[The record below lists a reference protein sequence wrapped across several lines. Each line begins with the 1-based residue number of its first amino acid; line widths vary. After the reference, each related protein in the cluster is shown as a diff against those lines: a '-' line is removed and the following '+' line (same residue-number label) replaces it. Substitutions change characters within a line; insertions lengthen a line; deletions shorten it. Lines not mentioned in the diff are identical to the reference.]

1 MEALKLQAKKR
12 TELGKQV
19 RALRRSG
26 YIPAVVYGRGV
37 TSQALSV
44 LRREFE
50 RFYRTAGES
59 RLIDLVVA
67 DDKPLKALIQDIAR
81 DPLTGA
87 AVHID
92 FRVVTMTE
100 KLRTE
105 IELRFVGRS
114 RAVAEL
120 GGVLVKN
127 MSKVKIECLPDAL
140 VDAIEVDLAPLA
152 EFGTSIQ
159 VKDLVVP
166 PGITL
171 LEHAADG
178 VATVI
183 APRSEEEL
191 AALDQKVEEKIEEV
205 KVESEEKKAAKA
217 AEEPE
222 AAEKDKKEKK

>member
-1 MEALKLQAKKR
+1 MEALKLQANKR
-12 TELGKQV
+12 KETGKQV
-19 RALRRSG
+19 RALRRAG
-26 YIPAVVYGRGV
+26 LLPAVVYGHGV
-37 TSQALSV
+37 SSQALSIQK
-44 LRREFE
+44 REFD

-67 DDKPLKALIQDIAR
+67 DDKPIKALIQDIAR
-81 DPLTGA
+81 HPLTGTP
-87 AVHID
+87 VHVD
-92 FRVVTMTE
+92 FRAVTMTE

-140 VDAIEVDLAPLA
+140 VDAIEVDLAPLV

-159 VKDLVVP
+159 IKDLSVP
-166 PGITL
+166 AGITL

-191 AALDQKVEEKIEEV
+191 ASLDQKVEEKIEEV

-217 AEEPE
+217 AEETE
-222 AAEKDKKEKK
+222 AEDKEKK